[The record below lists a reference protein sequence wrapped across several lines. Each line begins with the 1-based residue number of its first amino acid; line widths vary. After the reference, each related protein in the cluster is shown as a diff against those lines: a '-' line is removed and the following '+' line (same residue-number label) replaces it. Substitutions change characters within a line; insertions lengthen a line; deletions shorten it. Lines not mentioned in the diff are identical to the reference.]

1 MCDDDARDLL
11 GAIAQGVEGSE
22 VVLVALAGVG
32 VGVGLW
38 C

>member
-11 GAIAQGVEGSE
+11 GTIPEGVEGSE